1 MSADNNKQTG
11 DLNTKCKRRPGL
23 LENIHLIIII
33 GSKLYE
39 IIDTCSQTDKKQGLN
54 QDLFFQHRRD
64 KTHRI
69 ITHKDSPRR

>member
-39 IIDTCSQTDKKQGLN
+39 IIDTCSQTDKKTRAKSRPV
-54 QDLFFQHRRD
+54 FPAP
-64 KTHRI
+64 T
-69 ITHKDSPRR
+69 